1 MSCRSNA
8 GARRSRARQMRAR
21 ARRWLGTQAHAPKFQ
36 VLRLQPR
43 DLPPQV
49 FHVVHR
55 LLAFPCLC
63 NQCEEARFCG
73 VPRPGTPGQHAL
85 GPNPPVAGRF
95 DRISACKRR
104 GPRSK
109 PRLRP
114 PPRFACLP
122 GHRLEARA
130 IAQSPLPAPRAVR
143 SRPGTDLRR
152 KGGAQARQSNNVG
165 AAASAPARKALLW
178 QPHLSPWIARAW
190 DPGPVPCDTRSLTPS
205 PRRRVQRQHPSLSH
219 THAHTCPDAHPSSG
233 NNSRESLM
241 VTPRSRQ
248 SLSSTAWSAS
258 TGTSLCSCSRE
269 GSTPSRLEQAS
280 RHSRTPFTSSVK
292 AGEITFQRR
301 CTAPG
306 RCWLGA
312 APCPPPSWSGGR
324 FRACSFRAGAGALPN
339 SLPCRDLG
347 VEAKEEG
354 HVSESSSESESSMCP
369 GRDLALDAT
378 ARGPRPLTA
387 RHNVCFV
394 KQQGYRRPTPRFLPF
409 SKQRWRALGPG
420 GGSAAKSIKSQEK
433 LQPLGTTRHP

>member
-1 MSCRSNA
+1 MSSTGSSRFRASATSVRRPDFA
-8 GARRSRARQMRAR
+8 G
-21 ARRWLGTQAHAPKFQ
+21 F
-36 VLRLQPR
+36 
-43 DLPPQV
+43 
-49 FHVVHR
+49 
-55 LLAFPCLC
+55 
-63 NQCEEARFCG
+63 
-73 VPRPGTPGQHAL
+73 PGQAPLASMHLVPTPPWRADSTGSQHA
-85 GPNPPVAGRF
+85 NAAGRAQ
-95 DRISACKRR
+95 SPGYA
-104 GPRSK
+104 
-109 PRLRP
+109 

-190 DPGPVPCDTRSLTPS
+190 DPGPVPCDTRSLAPS

-280 RHSRTPFTSSVK
+280 RHSRTPSASSVK